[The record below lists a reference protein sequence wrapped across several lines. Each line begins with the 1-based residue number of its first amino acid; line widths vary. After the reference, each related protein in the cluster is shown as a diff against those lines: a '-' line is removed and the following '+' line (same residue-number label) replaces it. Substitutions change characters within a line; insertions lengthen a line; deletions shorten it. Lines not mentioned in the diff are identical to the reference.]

1 MMKIRTI
8 LVILCFVIAA
18 GFTLGATGTIAFS
31 ERAERANPED
41 VRPRLIGVL
50 ITREELFQRDEEE
63 ALQDAIRQLT
73 DSSSVK
79 DSDRDVKKLYA
90 TLVEQPASDAEGNP
104 YIYKKYVFEGVN
116 GYVILAPYFHTEGQD
131 TPYNSI
137 QTDLIASDVS
147 ASFKSG
153 DDNTDYTVLKGTIC
167 LSDENYAAEGDND
180 PTGKLI
186 YINPVYETSSG
197 EVYAEP
203 VMGYRLSCYESSTTV
218 TYREEQFTT
227 SESVARSNSVSPASG
242 KASSS
247 NPSGSEFSVLMMR
260 RNPTQ
265 RVSVISCGADGSVL
279 NRAEYDAD
287 KVPET
292 FATVHGTEYL
302 IVETESVLDGETV
315 TERSLI
321 QKNSS
326 TPGTIL
332 YYVNFENGF
341 VIPKASEINWN

>member
-18 GFTLGATGTIAFS
+18 GFTLGATGTLAFS
-31 ERAERANPED
+31 ERAEQANPED
-41 VRPRLIGVL
+41 ARPRLIGVL
-50 ITREELFQRDEEE
+50 ITREDPFAWNDEE
-63 ALQDAIRQLT
+63 ALQDAIRQQI
-73 DSSSVK
+73 DPSSVK
-79 DSDRDVKKLYA
+79 DSDRDEKKLYA

-104 YIYKKYVFEGVN
+104 YINRKYVFEGVN

-131 TPYNSI
+131 TPYRSV
-137 QTDLIASDVS
+137 QTDLIASNVS
-147 ASFKSG
+147 ASFFDG
-153 DDNTDYTVLKGTIC
+153 DDKTEYAVLSGTIC

-180 PTGKLI
+180 PTRKI
-186 YINPVYETSSG
+186 IFVYPVYETSSG
-197 EVYAEP
+197 EVYAVP
-203 VMGYRLSCYESSTTV
+203 AMGYLLSCYESSTTV
-218 TYREEQFTT
+218 TYREEQSIT
-227 SESVARSNSVSPASG
+227 SESTARNNSVSPVSG
-242 KASSS
+242 KATAS
-247 NPSGSEFSVLMMR
+247 NQSGTEISVLMMR

-279 NRAEYDAD
+279 NRTEYDAD
-287 KVPET
+287 KFPET
-292 FATVHGTEYL
+292 FATVRGTEYL

-326 TPGTIL
+326 NPSTIL
-332 YYVNFENGF
+332 YYVRFENGF